1 MIITKLILKGYK
13 RFLLSNIDK
22 LEYTPNNSI
31 QIIASR
37 NLAGKSSLLRQLNP
51 LPADIKKEFQEDGYK
66 HIELIHN
73 SNQYVLINSNRNNF
87 ICNGVELNPSG
98 NKKTQLDLVKEHFKI
113 TPSVMDVIYNVN
125 RLTTMSPLERKN
137 WFTEMSSIDYSF
149 SITLYKKLKQRHRD
163 IVGGIKL
170 LQESI
175 IQNELNIT
183 TKEQLDKLKEDKN
196 MLSNYI
202 DHLISLYE
210 HKQYDVD
217 SDYKETLLNNTKTL
231 ESLFNNDIST
241 DTIDSIKNTII
252 KNDESIKSL
261 ITLVTNTAKELEDLN
276 KLKKLGNIED
286 LNKELLLIKEQI
298 NNINKYKIIE
308 EINYTVVYNNYMEIY
323 RELIS
328 NIEELDNY
336 KECIEYTDEYVKDLL
351 NKKSNLDNKIQ
362 AISRLLILLEK
373 DIEHMKKHKDNPSNN
388 VTCEKCNHSWIIGFN
403 PIEYEKLLKDL
414 VLNKDLL
421 SKLDKEN
428 NDLSKVLDNYTKYKE
443 ILTNIK
449 SIMRSK
455 PILLN
460 TWKWLLSR
468 MNINKINVSEFIS
481 YLNTINISLSKLIE
495 LDKLK
500 DIEVK
505 LNKKIEYIKELNNTY
520 KDIHKDKLDSLNKQ
534 LEDNIKL
541 KNTLIMDNNKLKSNL
556 LVKEKIKGYYDLNL
570 NLIKNY
576 RKELENTLI
585 TERNN
590 TLQLLIKDLKSIM
603 LELEE
608 KINNSIRL
616 SDTISK
622 SKLQLEEYKNKEKI
636 LNLMCKT
643 LSPDE
648 GLIAKSINGFINTI
662 LDEMNTIINSIWT
675 YPLELLTCQ
684 VDDNNDLDY
693 KFKVKVN
700 NDHIIEDVSKLSSSG
715 QEIVDLAFRLVFT
728 KYMGLEDMPLFL
740 DEFGSTFDKAHRTSA
755 YSVIDKIIRSEY
767 KQIFIVSHY
776 DSIYGAFKNI
786 DFNVLDSNN
795 IDLDPSLEINQV
807 MKITRN

>member
-1 MIITKLILKGYK
+1 MIINKLILKGYK

-66 HIELIHN
+66 HIELTHN
-73 SNQYVLINSNRNNF
+73 NNQYVLINSNKNNF

-113 TPSVMDVIYNVN
+113 TPSIMDVIYNVS

-137 WFTEMSSIDYSF
+137 WFTEMSSIDYNF
-149 SITLYKKLKQRHRD
+149 SITVYKKLKQRHRD
-163 IVGGIKL
+163 IIGGIKL

-183 TKEQLDKLKEDKN
+183 TKEELDKLKENKN
-196 MLSNYI
+196 TLSNYI

-210 HKQYDVD
+210 HKHYDVD
-217 SDYKETLLNNTKTL
+217 DNYKDTLVNNTKIL
-231 ESLFNNDIST
+231 ESLLQKDN
-241 DTIDSIKNTII
+241 IDGNIESIKNTIL
-252 KNDESIKSL
+252 KNEESIKSL
-261 ITLVTNTAKELEDLN
+261 ITLITNTAKELEELN
-276 KLKKLGNIED
+276 NLKKLGNIED
-286 LNKELLLIKEQI
+286 LEKELFNVKNELDNLNKFKLIEDD
-298 NNINKYKIIE
+298 
-308 EINYTVVYNNYMEIY
+308 NYTNIYNNYVEIY
-323 RELIS
+323 RDLLS
-328 NIEELDNY
+328 NVEELDNY
-336 KECIEYTDEYVKDLL
+336 KDCIEYTEEYVKELM
-351 NKKSNLDNKIQ
+351 NKKSNIEIKIQ
-362 AISRLLILLEK
+362 SLSRITILLEK

-388 VTCEKCNHSWIIGFN
+388 ITCEKCNHSWIIGFN
-403 PIEYEKLLKDL
+403 PIEYDKLLKDL
-414 VLNKDLL
+414 VLNKETL
-421 SKLDKEN
+421 SKLNIENDK
-428 NDLSKVLDNYTKYKE
+428 LSKILDKYTKYKDV
-443 ILTNIK
+443 LSNIK
-449 SIMRSK
+449 TIMRSK

-460 TWKWLLSR
+460 TWKWLLEKV
-468 MNINKINVSEFIS
+468 NINKIAPTEFIR
-481 YLNTINISLSKLIE
+481 YLNTINISLSKLVEI
-495 LDKLK
+495 DKLK
-500 DIEVK
+500 ERESLLI
-505 LNKKIEYIKELNNTY
+505 KKIEYIKELNKTH
-520 KDIHKDKLDSLNKQ
+520 KDIHKDKIDNLSNR

-541 KNTLIMDNNKLKSNL
+541 KNSLIIENNNLKNSL
-556 LVKEKIKGYYDLNL
+556 LIKEKIKSYYELNSS
-570 NLIKNY
+570 LIINY
-576 RKELENTLI
+576 RKELENELI
-585 TERNN
+585 LERNN
-590 TLQLLIKDLKSIM
+590 SLQLLIKDLKTIM
-603 LELEE
+603 LEIEE
-608 KINNSIRL
+608 KINTSIRL

-622 SKLQLEEYKNKEKI
+622 SKLQLEEYKNKERV
-636 LNLMCKT
+636 LNIMCKV

-693 KFKVKVN
+693 KFKVRVN

-728 KYMGLEDMPLFL
+728 KYMGLEDVPLFL

-795 IDLDPSLEINQV
+795 IDLDPSLDVNQV